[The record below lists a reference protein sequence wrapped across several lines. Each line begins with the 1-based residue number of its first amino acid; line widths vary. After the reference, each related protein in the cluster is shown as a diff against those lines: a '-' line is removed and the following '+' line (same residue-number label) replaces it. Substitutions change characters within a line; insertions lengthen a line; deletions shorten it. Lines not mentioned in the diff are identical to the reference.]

1 MSNVK
6 HGYGIYRWVEGSV
19 YYGEYKKNN
28 IDGHGHLRWPN
39 GNEYCGEWKNNKQS
53 GEGVKKEKGQ
63 LYIVKYDEG
72 KL

>member
-19 YYGEYKKNN
+19 YYGEYIKGNRH
-28 IDGHGHLRWPN
+28 GHGHLRWPN
-39 GNEYCGEWKNNKQS
+39 GDEYCGEWKNSVQW
-53 GEGVKKEKGQ
+53 GEGIKQEKGQ

-72 KL
+72 EL